1 MRPDENA
8 VARIL
13 AAMRLAPGGESIDTS
28 AVDPEVLLRDLS
40 DEFRLQQ
47 FATELPRVH
56 EKRSQ
61 RSAKI
66 QRTARALARLLKEER
81 ADLGRIRHYP
91 LRDPDPRRVALKVAL
106 AARATRE
113 PTQEPIW
120 ATEAATALVKDLNAR
135 SRFDCLVGEL
145 LSPLFNRYF
154 PGNLAEYTTDSTD
167 PLGDVTDSPKVR
179 FIEAALREFGFTHRG
194 KPHSRKSIASA
205 ITNAKTG
212 RRRRKDR

>member
-1 MRPDENA
+1 MRPDKKA
-8 VARIL
+8 IARIL
-13 AAMRLAPGGESIDTS
+13 DAMRRAPGGDSIDTS

-40 DEFRLQQ
+40 DAFGWQR
-47 FATELPRVH
+47 FASELPRVL
-56 EKRSQ
+56 ERRNQ
-61 RSAKI
+61 RSAEI
-66 QRTARALARLLKEER
+66 LRTARTLARLLKEER

-113 PTQEPIW
+113 PVEEPIW
-120 ATEAATALVKDLNAR
+120 ATEAATALVEDLRAR
-135 SRFDCLVGEL
+135 SQFDCLVGEL

-154 PGNLAEYTTDSTD
+154 PGNAEYTTD
-167 PLGDVTDSPKVR
+167 PLEEVTDSPKVR
-179 FIEAALREFGFTHRG
+179 FIEAALREFSFTHRG

-212 RRRRKDR
+212 RRRRKKR

>member
-28 AVDPEVLLRDLS
+28 AVDPEVLLRDLI
-40 DEFRLQQ
+40 DAFHLQK
-47 FATELPRVH
+47 FATELPKVRLQ
-56 EKRSQ
+56 RSE

-66 QRTARALARLLKEER
+66 QRTARTLARLLKEEV

-91 LRDPDPRRVALKVAL
+91 LREPDPRRVALKVAL

-113 PTQEPIW
+113 PIREPIC
-120 ATEAATALVKDLNAR
+120 ATEAASALVGALTAR
-135 SRFDCLVGEL
+135 SKFDCLVGEL
-145 LSPLFNRYF
+145 LSPLFDRYF
-154 PGNLAEYTTDSTD
+154 PDNSIEYTTD
-167 PLGDVTDSPKVR
+167 PLDNLTDSPKVR
-179 FIEAALREFGFTHRG
+179 FIEATLREFGFTHRG
-194 KPHSRKSIASA
+194 RAYTRKSIAAA

-212 RRRRKDR
+212 RQRRKSR